1 LQASLSTHIRYDQ
14 QNKQKDKIQIHG
26 TNQSCSIIRE
36 TKSEKYKHQSIRWI
50 QASINKLDIQDA
62 TGSDEKLEILP
73 SSSTVMLCIL
83 TQVPQDIWVT
93 RFLHTSN

>member
-1 LQASLSTHIRYDQ
+1 MSTHIRYDQ

-26 TNQSCSIIRE
+26 TNQSCSIIRQP
-36 TKSEKYKHQSIRWI
+36 KSEKYKHQSISWI

-73 SSSTVMLCIL
+73 SSSTVMLCISA
-83 TQVPQDIWVT
+83 QIPQEIWVT